1 MTPKAVAE
9 LISPSALVDDVCF
22 RFEGDSVRV
31 FGAVAFVA
39 LGVDIKRRVEAENVG
54 VVIGAEE
61 QRLVEFAGLEFNA
74 LETLVLALGSARR
87 NRVGAATAVTEL
99 EEANT

>member
-1 MTPKAVAE
+1 MLTSSKSSVQAACALAGGRMTPKAVAE
-9 LISPSALVDDVCF
+9 LISPSALV
-22 RFEGDSVRV
+22 
-31 FGAVAFVA
+31 
-39 LGVDIKRRVEAENVG
+39 VDIKRRVEAENVG

-61 QRLVEFAGLEFNA
+61 KRLVELVGLDFKA

-87 NRVGAATAVTEL
+87 KRVGAATAVTEL